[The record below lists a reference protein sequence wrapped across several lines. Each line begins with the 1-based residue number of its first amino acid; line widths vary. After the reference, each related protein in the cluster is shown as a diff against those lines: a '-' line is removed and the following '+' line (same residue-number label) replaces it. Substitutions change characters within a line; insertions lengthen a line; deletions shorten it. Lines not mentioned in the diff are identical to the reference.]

1 VKTIGAVFA
10 LALGLGL
17 AAGCE
22 SSSDAP
28 SDATP
33 QPSTTTPLGDNVTQL
48 VIDFG
53 PNQKGFANSLYASV
67 TVCVPG
73 TTQCQTIDHVVVDTG
88 SVGLRIMG
96 SALTLALPPLT
107 NATGDSLAECAQ
119 FVSGYCWG
127 PLRKADLR
135 MANEVAANLTV
146 QVIDKSSFPT
156 PSSCTGED
164 VSSVEQLGANGIL
177 GIGPLAEDCGA
188 ACSLV
193 PGSTSSNPE
202 LYFACSNATCSAA
215 AVPVAEQIINPVTAF
230 AQDNNGTIIEL
241 PTIPGH
247 SSARVTGSLIFGIGT
262 RDNNGLGA
270 ATVFA
275 ADRTGAVLTTYPVS
289 GRSSSPAVLD
299 SGSNG
304 IYFSDPAV
312 SHIAACTNAKYTN
325 FYCPSQ
331 RIVQSALVFDSRGE
345 HQTDVTFAVGNVEA
359 MAQKPHSAFD
369 DLAGPNSGADARA
382 AGFSSYFDWGL
393 PFYFGRRVFTA
404 VEDRTTPGGVGPYF
418 AF

>member
-1 VKTIGAVFA
+1 MKALGAAF
-10 LALGLGL
+10 ALGLVMTVSCG
-17 AAGCE
+17 

-33 QPSTTTPLGDNVTQL
+33 EPSTTTPLGDNVTQL
-48 VIDFG
+48 LIDFG
-53 PNQKGFANSLYASV
+53 PNHKGFANSLYASV

-73 TTQCQTIDHVVVDTG
+73 TTECQTIDHVIVDTG

-96 SALTLALPPLT
+96 TALKLSLPPLT
-107 NATGDSLAECAQ
+107 NATGDPLAECAQ

-127 PLRKADLR
+127 PLRRADLR
-135 MANEVAANLTV
+135 IASEMAANLTIH
-146 QVIDKSSFPT
+146 VIEKSSFPT
-156 PSSCTGED
+156 PDSCTGED

-188 ACSLV
+188 ACSLA
-193 PGSTSSNPE
+193 PGRTSSNPE
-202 LYFACSNATCSAA
+202 LYFACPNATCSAA
-215 AVPVAEQIINPVTAF
+215 AVTVADQLINPVTAF

-262 RDNNGLGA
+262 RDNNSLGP

-275 ADRTGAVLTTYPVS
+275 ADHTGAVLTTYPVN
-289 GRSSSPAVLD
+289 GRSPSPAVLD

-312 SHIAACTNAKYTN
+312 SLIPACANAKYAN
-325 FYCPSQ
+325 FYCPTQ
-331 RIVQSALVFDSRGE
+331 RTDQSALIFDRSGQ
-345 HQTDVTFAVGNVEA
+345 HQTDVSFAVGNVEA
-359 MAQKPHSAFD
+359 MAQKPHAAFD

-404 VEDRTTPGGVGPYF
+404 IEDRTTPGGVGPYF